1 MAAARPKNPNMFN
14 FQRGEELWDVPPMP
28 WTMVLKLTGVV
39 SESESYIGEL
49 SVTFK
54 LLAAEG
60 TNNFGSL
67 CNDASVLVAGEN

>member
-1 MAAARPKNPNMFN
+1 
-14 FQRGEELWDVPPMP
+14 MP